1 MRHKKQ
7 GRKLNR
13 TASHRKAMLSNMAA
27 NLIIHK
33 QIRTTHPKALET
45 RRFVE
50 ALITK
55 AKKGDLHS
63 RRQVLKVL
71 PQKDVVKI
79 LFEDIA
85 PQYAERTGGYTRI
98 IKLGQRKN
106 DAAQV
111 SLLAL
116 VDYDPSGDFKAEKK
130 KAKKAPAKQPKAVEE
145 AKQEVEVAEEAPVE
159 EVAAAEEAVAE
170 ETEVI
175 AEVTAEESTEE
186 PAEPVAEATEETAA
200 DETPAADELNK
211 GKESE

>member
-27 NLIIHK
+27 NLFIHK

-63 RRQVLKVL
+63 RREVLKVI

-79 LFEDIA
+79 LFEEIA
-85 PQYAERTGGYTRI
+85 PQYADRQGGYTRI
-98 IKLGQRKN
+98 LKTGFRLGDN
-106 DAAQV
+106 AQMCFIE
-111 SLLAL
+111 L
-116 VDYDPSGDFKAEKK
+116 VDYNENMLTDGSTKK
-130 KAKKAPAKQPKAVEE
+130 STSRRRRGGAKKAASTEAKAET
-145 AKQEVEVAEEAPVE
+145 KQEVKDEVA
-159 EVAAAEEAVAE
+159 
-170 ETEVI
+170 
-175 AEVTAEESTEE
+175 TEE
-186 PAEPVAEATEETAA
+186 PAKEEKAAKTETPKADESKAEAKSAEDTQADDNNA
-200 DETPAADELNK
+200 DEEK
-211 GKESE
+211 KEQ